1 MVSLDRRTI
10 AALRQHR
17 VRQAE
22 RSLAMGIPF
31 DEQGLMFP
39 NDRGSLADER
49 NIRDRHFRP
58 LLSQAGLPQIR
69 LYDLRHTAASLLF
82 AAGEDMKVV
91 QDRLG
96 HASIT
101 LTMNTYT
108 HVATEIR
115 ERTATRLDALIDA
128 EERRSKRLT

>member
-1 MVSLDRRTI
+1 VDPFG
-10 AALRQHR
+10 QHR
-17 VRQAE
+17 VREAE
-22 RSLAMGIPF
+22 RCLRCGVPL
-31 DEQGLMFP
+31 DEETLMFP
-39 NDRGSLADER
+39 NDCGGIADER

-58 LLSQAGLPQIR
+58 LLARSALQAIR
-69 LYDLRHTAASLLF
+69 LYDLRHTVASLLF
-82 AAGEDMKVV
+82 AAGEDMKIV

-115 ERTATRLDALIDA
+115 ERTAARLDALIDA
-128 EERRSKRLT
+128 QEVKSRHKIVAN

>member
-1 MVSLDRRTI
+1 
-10 AALRQHR
+10 
-17 VRQAE
+17 
-22 RSLAMGIPF
+22 
-31 DEQGLMFP
+31 MFP
-39 NDRGSLADER
+39 NDCGGIADER

-58 LLSQAGLPQIR
+58 LLARSALQAIR
-69 LYDLRHTAASLLF
+69 LYDLRHTVASLLF
-82 AAGEDMKVV
+82 AAGEDMKIV

-115 ERTATRLDALIDA
+115 ERTAARLDALIDA
-128 EERRSKRLT
+128 QEVKSRHKIVAN